1 MAIASPV
8 HGAGRPTAGAGIV
21 TVAVAKSL
29 DAATTFVGLSLFEDT
44 KEVNPVIRAGFESI
58 GLFPALFWLSV
69 ASVALVTVI
78 TEFGVH
84 LCARLDRPPRLV
96 RYVGYGI
103 PTVTAVA
110 AATYNGLLIVHLSI

>member
-1 MAIASPV
+1 MAIASPM
-8 HGAGRPTAGAGIV
+8 HGARRPTAGAGIV

-29 DAATTFVGLSLFEDT
+29 DAVTTLVGLSLFEDT

-58 GLFPALFWLSV
+58 GMFPALFWLSV
-69 ASVALVTVI
+69 ASVLVVTVI
-78 TEFGVH
+78 TEFGVL
-84 LCARLDRPPRLV
+84 LCERLDRPPRLV

-110 AATYNGLLIVHLSI
+110 AATYNGLLIVQLSI